1 MDAETQ
7 DQNTQEPA
15 EQDTLPVQLTSK
27 EITTEKIASLEQ
39 YKNLVLSDLTDKAAA
54 KSIDEKRREVKRA
67 RCLAESICDA
77 EREEAM
83 RTNQRWLNLK
93 GDIAKRL
100 KAVEIHLD
108 TQFELH
114 KNEMERLERV
124 RQEAIRAARQKRLDD
139 AKEAEAEVTIEMI
152 DLMPDDEWAAM
163 LASARRERDRRRV
176 AENISTTLTELGDE
190 CSIEEA
196 LELTAAQAE
205 YRIDRA
211 RKDKEARDAKEAA
224 DAEEQKE
231 RERLERVR
239 LERVAMRVRELSEL
253 GIFASFEDVSK
264 LTDEE
269 YATELQKARDLREQE
284 NEAQRQRERTQLEQQ
299 QRFQRGAD
307 RFRILSRLGE
317 NEFEPD
323 QLADIE
329 DETFAAIEKVATDKK
344 IARDAETAKRL
355 QEEQERREAARQ
367 AQEAA
372 AEQKRQDDARLKR
385 VRQESLRPQREAVA
399 AWAQAALDAMP
410 STPDIDDLD
419 ILRAMRDHVER
430 ARLALLDL
438 RERMTQ
444 EPADG

>member
-124 RQEAIRAARQKRLDD
+124 RQEAIRAARQKRLDG
-139 AKEAEAEVTIEMI
+139 AKEAEADVTLEMVET
-152 DLMPDDEWAAM
+152 MPDDEWSAM
-163 LASARRERDRRRV
+163 LDAAVIVRDARRRNKAISER
-176 AENISTTLTELGDE
+176 LTELGDP

-196 LELTAAQAE
+196 AELTDDQAA
-205 YRIDRA
+205 YRIERATDDKRA
-211 RKDKEARDAKEAA
+211 RDERARIEEEERKENER
-224 DAEEQKE
+224 KE
-231 RERLERVR
+231 RERLE
-239 LERVAMRVRELSEL
+239 EVARRVRELADIGVFST
-253 GIFASFEDVSK
+253 FDTVAAM
-264 LTDEE
+264 TDAE
-269 YATELQKARDLREQE
+269 YAGELQQARDKRDQE
-284 NEAQRQRERTQLEQQ
+284 AEAQRERQRQQAEQQARFDRGVERCRILARLGNYEHQPDDIADLDAEAFAALEQ
-299 QRFQRGAD
+299 
-307 RFRILSRLGE
+307 
-317 NEFEPD
+317 
-323 QLADIE
+323 
-329 DETFAAIEKVATDKK
+329 KATDAK
-344 IARDAETAKRL
+344 AERDAETARL
-355 QEEQERREAARQ
+355 LKEEQDRQEAQRQ
-367 AQEAA
+367 AQERAD
-372 AEQKRQDDARLKR
+372 EQE
-385 VRQESLRPQREAVA
+385 RQEAASRERGRQEAIRPQREAVA
-399 AWAQAALDAMP
+399 KWAQAALDAMP
-410 STPDIDDLD
+410 STPDIDDPD
-419 ILRAMRDHVER
+419 ILRAMRGHVER
-430 ARLALLDL
+430 ARLALLGL
-438 RERMTQ
+438 REWMSA
-444 EPADG
+444 EPTN